1 MDRAIRQLSLLP
13 VTGRI
18 EVKTL
23 VCAGA
28 RVESLELE
36 AREARGM
43 DRGRYIK
50 RVSRGTRAVLRTYP
64 CVSCRNHLARENEI
78 SVNPRPR
85 EPRFVRGPSVRFRPS
100 RAPQMQAEPRP
111 SLTPSLVVPKNTCV
125 ETRALECPP
134 ARPITRESSIHPLGD
149 ESPKRGTHF
158 FWKPLFP
165 ASEPQNAKPRGVV
178 FCLPSP
184 RSHGRALGS

>member
-100 RAPQMQAEPRP
+100 RAPQMQVEPRP

-134 ARPITRESSIHPLGD
+134 ARRAGIHTRCRNPKKKKNRPLLGH
-149 ESPKRGTHF
+149 THDD
-158 FWKPLFP
+158 KER
-165 ASEPQNAKPRGVV
+165 SE
-178 FCLPSP
+178 L
-184 RSHGRALGS
+184 LL